1 MLFAILGVFLL
12 AATVSGNCNGGPSR
26 TVRGDA
32 SDEAAHAAA
41 AEGIARFNKFLRE
54 TQDVHD
60 IPHPA
65 ERTKKRQENLQEIGT
80 PSTFVLETHPWT
92 DANMVHGR
100 LIWSQ
105 IQDFKERCGG
115 TYFEDWCLPVIRFI
129 ENGIGYRELQM
140 AVMAAH
146 APLETVGYDYSY
158 SDSEDFQ
165 KQQMRKI
172 DNDPRGEYR
181 RALENFVNIARSQQQ
196 QQQGRQERV

>member
-1 MLFAILGVFLL
+1 MFLL
-12 AATVSGNCNGGPSR
+12 LVAVLVALASANCNGGPSR

-41 AEGIARFNKFLRE
+41 AEGIVRFNKFLRA

-65 ERTKKRQENLQEIGT
+65 ERTKKRQENMQEIGT
-80 PSTFVLETHPWT
+80 PSSFVLETHPWT

-100 LIWSQ
+100 LIWGQ

-115 TYFEDWCLPVIRFI
+115 VYLEDWCLPVIRFI

-146 APLETVGYDYSY
+146 TPLETVGYS
-158 SDSEDFQ
+158 SSSSSSSTEGDFQ
-165 KQQMRKI
+165 REQVRKI

-196 QQQGRQERV
+196 QQERERRM